1 MYKLHRIDFRSVS
14 DRSITSNSLG
24 QYSQPYAVVV
34 IISLQMMKTLGI
46 QVKGEEF

>member
-1 MYKLHRIDFRSVS
+1 MYMLHRIDFLSLS
-14 DRSITSNSLG
+14 DSSITSNSLG

-46 QVKGEEF
+46 QVKDKKF